1 MIINKYKRF
10 KNNTFHGSLLNE
22 IDDINSYKANEA
34 FQEAIQN
41 FMDFHDRET
50 NNKLHSLNEEEQ
62 NSFLV
67 SLTNKLYRSI
77 IGKVDEI
84 DYGDIPNTKGDITK
98 LPKYKEIKETI
109 KTLREIFDQYKESPK
124 PIQEIE
130 NALIYIEDYKTLFV
144 SCYAGKIELGIMM
157 YNNIV
162 LSIIASLSL
171 MIAVCIEYVKSTKN
185 DGLEVVLKKTKI
197 SKVKDSILYES
208 LVKFNDASRKG
219 DIENALRPLIKSKA
233 RNSAAVL
240 TPLIFGLISIVGIVM
255 ACVSMLNDLAYFFY
269 ATRVNVSQY
278 FELQS
283 NLLKMNVETLK
294 NSDIETVDDKQRVIN
309 RQIAIAER
317 FHKIADYIAF
327 DNVET
332 ERKATEGIKK
342 ENRNYKID
350 DVTEDDDNGS
360 IF

>member
-1 MIINKYKRF
+1 MIINNYKKA
-10 KNNTFHGSLLNE
+10 KNNTFYGSLLNGL
-22 IDDINSYKANEA
+22 DDIGSYKNSEA
-34 FQEAIQN
+34 FQEAIVN
-41 FMDFHDRET
+41 FMDFHDKKT
-50 NNKLHSLNEEEQ
+50 NNELHNLNEEEQ

-98 LPKYKEIKETI
+98 LPKYKEIRETI
-109 KTLREIFDQYKESPK
+109 KTLKDIFKQFKENPK

-130 NALIYIEDYKTLFV
+130 NTLNYVEDYQSLFV
-144 SCYAGKIELGIMM
+144 ACYAGKIELGIMM
-157 YNNIV
+157 YNNIT
-162 LSIIASLSL
+162 LSIIASLSY
-171 MIAVCIEYVKSTKN
+171 MIAVCIEYIKSTKN
-185 DGLEVVLKKTKI
+185 NGLEVILKKTKI
-197 SKVKDSILYES
+197 TKVKESILYES
-208 LVKFNDASRKG
+208 LIKFNDASRKG

-233 RNSAAVL
+233 SNSIAVL
-240 TPLIFGLISIVGIVM
+240 TPLIFGVISIVGIVM
-255 ACVSMLNDLAYFFY
+255 ACVSMLNDIAYFFY

-294 NSDIETVDDKQRVIN
+294 NSDIETVSDKQRVIN
-309 RQIAIAER
+309 RQLAIAER
-317 FHKIADYIAF
+317 FHKIADFIAF
-327 DNVET
+327 DNVEAD
-332 ERKATEGIKK
+332 RKATEGIKK

-350 DVTEDDDNGS
+350 EVIDDDNEGS